1 MVSRHSGRKKV
12 YGMTGDSGDSGCVSW
27 LAFPLEEWLMQLRR
41 RVTWSSLESDIVAGL
56 FVW

>member
-1 MVSRHSGRKKV
+1 
-12 YGMTGDSGDSGCVSW
+12 MTGDSGDSGCVSW

>member
-41 RVTWSSLESDIVAGL
+41 RVTLWPVCLYGDAVR
-56 FVW
+56 